1 MSTDPEHFRETRMTD
16 DATDRIARAICREKC
31 AFLGEPPC
39 WDRTYF
45 PGEPW
50 PNPDCDEPGC
60 MALAT
65 AAAAAI
71 RTPEDSEGA

>member
-1 MSTDPEHFRETRMTD
+1 MPERD
-16 DATDRIARAICREKC
+16 VDRIARAICQEKC

-45 PGEPW
+45 SGEPW

-60 MALAT
+60 MAIAEAV
-65 AAAAAI
+65 AAALLEAGK
-71 RTPEDSEGA
+71 P